1 MWNDALLCGTFS
13 DVESIKH
20 RKEMTEMKENT
31 KKVWSTPVFVEY
43 GSVETL
49 TLVNV
54 VKSKQLG
61 LSDDFG
67 VVGVS
72 SP

>member
-1 MWNDALLCGTFS
+1 
-13 DVESIKH
+13 
-20 RKEMTEMKENT
+20 MKENT
-31 KKVWSTPVFVEY
+31 KKVWSTPVLVEY

-49 TLVNV
+49 TQVGIT
-54 VKSKQLG
+54 KSKRLG
-61 LSDDFG
+61 TSDDFG

>member
-1 MWNDALLCGTFS
+1 MMRCYVALFS
-13 DVESIKH
+13 VVVSIKQ
-20 RKEMTEMKENT
+20 RKEVIAMKENT

-49 TLVNV
+49 TQVGIKL
-54 VKSKQLG
+54 KDLG
-61 LSDDFG
+61 TQDDFG
-67 VVGVS
+67 VIGVS

>member
-1 MWNDALLCGTFS
+1 MRCYVALFS
-13 DVESIKH
+13 NVVSIKY
-20 RKEMTEMKENT
+20 RKEVIDMKEST
-31 KKVWSTPVFVEY
+31 KKVWSTPVVVEY

-49 TLVNV
+49 TQVG
-54 VKSKQLG
+54 VKSKHIG
-61 LSDDFG
+61 FSDDFG

>member
-1 MWNDALLCGTFS
+1 
-13 DVESIKH
+13 
-20 RKEMTEMKENT
+20 MKENT
-31 KKVWSTPVFVEY
+31 KKMWSTPVLVEY

-49 TLVNV
+49 TQQQVI
-54 VKSKQLG
+54 KGKREG
-61 LSDDFG
+61 LTDDFG

>member
-1 MWNDALLCGTFS
+1 MMRCYVALFS
-13 DVESIKH
+13 VVVSIKQ
-20 RKEMTEMKENT
+20 RKEVIAMKENT

-49 TLVNV
+49 TLNP
-54 VKSKQLG
+54 KGKPFG
-61 LSDDFG
+61 FSDDFG
-67 VVGVS
+67 SIASS